1 MDNFIK
7 ILRSFHEG
15 GEDKAFTENF
25 IDLLKE
31 RVMPGLL
38 PMYEGGIKF
47 RNNKVILPSPWK
59 SIYDGLKQMGF
70 FNVFVPVEYGGSRT
84 SEENIYFIMELLGYT
99 CPSLGIMFVAHS
111 RAIDLI
117 LGGNDE
123 GQKAKFLPRLGKG
136 DFGAIAMTEEK
147 AGSDVSA
154 IAFSARL
161 QGDHYIFN
169 GQKIFVSNAGLAG
182 IYTILVNTKGRKGAR
197 SLRAFVV
204 EDGGEGFRV
213 EVLPEKDG
221 LKILPTGKLIY
232 EDSVVPRENLIGGE
246 GRGLLL
252 ALEAIDKGRIL
263 LAGIGCGLACR
274 ILDEVFNYSRKR
286 IQFDH
291 PLTSSQDVSFKISD
305 MYTQINAARGLCFHA
320 LRQVHTPYYRSASSQ
335 AKLFATEMVMNVAQ
349 TGQMLMGGRGYL
361 RSNIISM
368 LNADARGMEYLE
380 GTSSIQKM
388 IISSELFKSYT

>member
-1 MDNFIK
+1 
-7 ILRSFHEG
+7 
-15 GEDKAFTENF
+15 
-25 IDLLKE
+25 
-31 RVMPGLL
+31 
-38 PMYEGGIKF
+38 
-47 RNNKVILPSPWK
+47 
-59 SIYDGLKQMGF
+59 
-70 FNVFVPVEYGGSRT
+70 VPVEYGGRRT

-99 CPSLGIMFVAHS
+99 CPSLGIIFVAHS

-123 GQKAKFLPRLGKG
+123 GQKATFLPRLGKG
-136 DFGAIAMTEEK
+136 DFGAIAMTEER

-197 SLRAFVV
+197 SLSAFVV
-204 EDGGEGFRV
+204 EDGVEGFRV

-335 AKLFATEMVMNVAQ
+335 AKLFATQMVMNVAQ